1 MSSLVN
7 AARFALLLFSAA
19 GAYGTWYI
27 FINNGSADYMTRI
40 RDVGPRLLPGT
51 KEHLKTVFTGIPA
64 IDYQLTVLTLFF
76 WEQVDGSNPSTVH
89 LWTSPLISSKRLS
102 HFLVDTPNTAAV
114 FGSIILGFVLPT
126 VVMSL
131 PAPSV
136 VNFEQKQVY
145 IAIWQLFPVWVS
157 LVQAVLPYL
166 LPKSKAQTTSESPNR
181 HALATMRVLYIGL
194 LTFAGI
200 GQASTATLLAA
211 SKFFPGLFAPEFRGT
226 FNPAKVFQPAA
237 ITPSTKMP
245 SIGAGAHQLLQYDE
259 FIGSGA
265 MVLWGTALL
274 ANTYRGSRSRQ
285 SVVSLVAQGTAA
297 MLLTGPLGYAAA
309 CVWARDEL
317 VIAEA
322 REDAKK
328 VN

>member
-1 MSSLVN
+1 MAIGGGSSLCESDSAKVLLGSSILIFNSLGAWGFLIQN
-7 AARFALLLFSAA
+7 AAYAV
-19 GAYGTWYI
+19 I
-27 FINNGSADYMTRI
+27 
-40 RDVGPRLLPGT
+40 LPIY
-51 KEHLKTVFTGIPA
+51 LA
-64 IDYQLTVLTLFF
+64 
-76 WEQVDGSNPSTVH
+76 VH

-126 VVMSL
+126 IVMSL

-145 IAIWQLFPVWVS
+145 ITIWQLFPVWVS

-166 LPKSKAQTTSESPNR
+166 LPKSEEQTNSESPNR
-181 HALATMRVLYIGL
+181 QALATMRLLYIGL

-200 GQASTATLLAA
+200 GQASTATLLAV

-226 FNPAKVFQPAA
+226 FNPAEVFQPAA

-285 SVVSLVAQGTAA
+285 SVASLVAKGTAA

-309 CVWARDEL
+309 CIWARDEL

-322 REDAKK
+322 GEDAKK

>member
-1 MSSLVN
+1 MAIGGGSSLCESDSANVLLGSSILIFNSLGVWGFLIQN
-7 AARFALLLFSAA
+7 AAYAV
-19 GAYGTWYI
+19 I
-27 FINNGSADYMTRI
+27 
-40 RDVGPRLLPGT
+40 LPIY
-51 KEHLKTVFTGIPA
+51 LA
-64 IDYQLTVLTLFF
+64 
-76 WEQVDGSNPSTVH
+76 VH

-126 VVMSL
+126 IVMSL

-157 LVQAVLPYL
+157 LVQTVLPYL
-166 LPKSKAQTTSESPNR
+166 LPKSKAQITSESPNR
-181 HALATMRVLYIGL
+181 QALATMRVLYIGL

-245 SIGAGAHQLLQYDE
+245 SIGAGSHQLLQYDE

-285 SVVSLVAQGTAA
+285 SVASLVAQGTAA

-309 CVWARDEL
+309 CIWARDEL

-322 REDAKK
+322 GEDAKK